1 MYGFGCTL
9 LVSEIAICNE
19 AIANVNGKNVRRQYL
34 VGSLTGAVS
43 SQKVT
48 EEYIKV
54 I

>member
-1 MYGFGCTL
+1 M
-9 LVSEIAICNE
+9 VSAVLYSKYEIAICNW
-19 AIANVNGKNVRRQYL
+19 ALANVNGKNVRRQYL